1 MLLLNTG
8 DTLRGDADAA
18 TQLTTTVFGMELVGT
33 TETYKVLYQGQLPAT
48 IATLYTVPASTQAFI
63 RTITIVNNDTSK
75 RTFELTVNGTAAA
88 NRITPIMDIIA
99 GGMMVYE
106 DGKGWNAYTKQGSLI
121 VGSNNAVSPES
132 TYGPSGVYSETIGRK
147 DCPEVNTTVAASG
160 TLFMQMVYLKA
171 GQVVSN
177 ISICSAT
184 TASATVT
191 GNLVG
196 LYDINRALLATSA
209 NNTTAHAANTFRT
222 YAMTTPYTVPSD
234 GQYYIGYFCT
244 ATTVATLKGGTAKTG
259 GQLSAVAP
267 IAQGTSTTALTT
279 SLPATA
285 AALTVTTASIW
296 AGVS

>member
-18 TQLTTTVFGMELVGT
+18 SQVTVTVFGMEKNGP
-33 TETYKVLYQGQLPAT
+33 TETYQVLYQGQLPVT
-48 IATLYTVPASTQAFI
+48 VGTLYTVPASTQTFVRSI
-63 RTITIVNNDTSK
+63 SIVNNDTSK
-75 RTFELTVNGTAAA
+75 RTFELLVNGTAAA
-88 NRITPIMDIIA
+88 NRITPVSDVIA
-99 GGMMVYE
+99 GGLVTYE
-106 DGKGWNAYTKQGSLI
+106 DGQGWKAYNKAMSTLEGA
-121 VGSNNAVSPES
+121 NNFVSPES
-132 TYGPSGVYSETIGRK
+132 TFGPSGVYSETIDRI

-267 IAQGTSTTALTT
+267 IAQGTSTTSLTT